1 MILYHGGFTTVSESK
16 ILKPTRA
23 MDFGQGFYAT
33 SSFKQAK
40 DWSLIKKDR
49 FGYDMAVVSE
59 FEFDEQDLSSSSLNS
74 KVFERA
80 DDEWLD
86 FVIANRQDANFKYE
100 YDIVKGAVANDSVY
114 ASINLYEQGFLS
126 RPQLLE
132 ELRAWKFV
140 NQFCF
145 HTERSL
151 AFLNFVKSEE
161 VR

>member
-1 MILYHGGFTTVSESK
+1 MILYHGGFTTVSEPK
-16 ILKPTRA
+16 ILQPTRA

-49 FGYDMAVVSE
+49 FGYEKAVVSE
-59 FEFDEQDLSSSSLNS
+59 FEFDEQVLFNNSLKS
-74 KVFERA
+74 KVFEKA
-80 DDEWLD
+80 SEEWLD
-86 FVIANRQDANFKYE
+86 FVLANRQNANFKYE

-126 RPQLLE
+126 KSQLLE
-132 ELRAWKFV
+132 ELMTWKFV

-145 HTERSL
+145 HTESSL
-151 AFLNFVKSEE
+151 AFLKFVKSVE
-161 VR
+161 VH

>member
-1 MILYHGGFTTVSESK
+1 MILYHGGFTTVSEPK

-49 FGYDMAVVSE
+49 FGYEKAVVSE
-59 FEFDEQDLSSSSLNS
+59 FEFDEQDLSSSSLNC
-74 KVFERA
+74 KVFEKA

-86 FVIANRQDANFKYE
+86 FVIANRQEANFNYE
-100 YDIVKGAVANDSVY
+100 YDIVKGAVANDNVY

-126 RPQLLE
+126 RSQLLE
-132 ELRAWKFV
+132 DLRAWKFV

-151 AFLNFVKSEE
+151 AFLKFVKSEE

>member
-1 MILYHGGFTTVSESK
+1 MILYHGGFATVSEPK

-49 FGYDMAVVSE
+49 FGYEMAVVSE
-59 FEFDEQDLSSSSLNS
+59 FEFDDQDLSNSSLKC
-74 KVFERA
+74 KVFEKA

-86 FVIANRQDANFKYE
+86 FVIANRQNASFKYE
-100 YDIVKGAVANDSVY
+100 YDIVKGPVANDNVY

-126 RPQLLE
+126 RSLLLE

-145 HTERSL
+145 HTEHSL
-151 AFLNFVKSEE
+151 VFLKFVKSEE
-161 VR
+161 VL